1 MFLYCHLCV
10 DSIFLFFIVSSA
22 TRTAQKSILPPLG
35 QDDKENTSPPK
46 AGAKGKPVF
55 VSSGLGPTE
64 QVPPQTCFFLF
75 QVSSVETHP
84 MLPPTDHGEK
94 VCQEDWSACGFPC
107 DIRSD
112 ACRHAHR
119 YVSPKL
125 VIAGSSYWIF
135 LKPSFSFL
143 FPLCSTR
150 ALAANYPL
158 W

>member
-10 DSIFLFFIVSSA
+10 DSVFLIFFVSSA
-22 TRTAQKSILPPLG
+22 TRTAQKSILPPHG

-64 QVPPQTCFFLF
+64 QVPPQTWVFFVFLFKF

-84 MLPPTDHGEK
+84 TLPPTDHGEK

-107 DIRSD
+107 DIRGD
-112 ACRHAHR
+112 ACRHAYR

-125 VIAGSSYWIF
+125 VIAGSSY
-135 LKPSFSFL
+135 
-143 FPLCSTR
+143 
-150 ALAANYPL
+150 
-158 W
+158 